1 VSGEAVEG
9 AAAPSRARRA
19 RPGPGGRTPAA
30 ARAQGATQEA
40 AGRKRTRKPR
50 AAAPEAGEAGE
61 GLPDTA
67 DEPGAA
73 AQGLSSPAH
82 AQTVP
87 QTAAGAAAPPDGPA
101 GGNGAP
107 PDGPAGATGAPYGVP
122 EGRAGGLLVAPRGIL
137 NADRVPGSDAV
148 RVPAAKVA
156 LSTSSVYPES
166 LAAAFEI
173 ARRLGYDGVELMVFT
188 DPISQDAEAVR
199 SLSEYYEV
207 PVLSVHAP
215 CLLVTQRVWT
225 TDPWEKLRRS
235 QAAAE
240 RLGASTIVVHP
251 PFRWQ
256 RDYARDFEVG
266 LERMRH
272 ETDITFAVENMYP
285 WRARNREW
293 AAYLP
298 DWDPR
303 NQDYPQVT
311 LDLSHTSVS
320 GTSAI
325 DMAADLG
332 DRLAH
337 LHLADGSGLA
347 RDEHLVPGRGNQQC
361 AEVLEG
367 LAAAG
372 FSGTIAVE
380 VSTRKAANRAERE
393 ADLAEALAFA
403 RLHLAAPVRPRGR
416 RG

>member
-1 VSGEAVEG
+1 MADQPEVDPTLPEG
-9 AAAPSRARRA
+9 APGAATPRKRA
-19 RPGPGGRTPAA
+19 P
-30 ARAQGATQEA
+30 
-40 AGRKRTRKPR
+40 RKRT
-50 AAAPEAGEAGE
+50 AEAAPRKRTPRKRTPKAPVPTDEAA
-61 GLPDTA
+61 
-67 DEPGAA
+67 
-73 AQGLSSPAH
+73 PA
-82 AQTVP
+82 T
-87 QTAAGAAAPPDGPA
+87 AGARLAVSERRIL
-101 GGNGAP
+101 
-107 PDGPAGATGAPYGVP
+107 VP
-122 EGRAGGLLVAPRGIL
+122 E
-137 NADRVPGSDAV
+137 AV

-188 DPISQDAEAVR
+188 DPVSQDADAVR
-199 SLSEYYEV
+199 ALSDYYGV
-207 PVLSVHAP
+207 PILSVHAP
-215 CLLVTQRVWT
+215 CLLVTQRVWS

-235 QAAAE
+235 QDAAE
-240 RLGASTIVVHP
+240 RLGASAVVVHP

-266 LERMRH
+266 LAQMRD
-272 ETDITFAVENMYP
+272 ETDVIFAVENMYP

-320 GTSAI
+320 GTPALT
-325 DMAADLG
+325 MVNDLA

-337 LHLADGSGLA
+337 VHLADGSGLA
-347 RDEHLVPGRGNQQC
+347 RDEHLVPGRGTQQC

-367 LAAAG
+367 LAQRG
-372 FSGTIAVE
+372 FSGTVVVE

-403 RLHLAAPVRPRGR
+403 RLHLAAPLAASSP
-416 RG
+416 